1 MNETNNWN
9 CLKVSDECFYYALV
23 SLNYICEHMT
33 YSCIYVYV
41 YVRTFVYLMHPH
53 VVMQL
58 CYVTF
63 MIYVL
68 CEFIVSRCRVG

>member
-1 MNETNNWN
+1 
-9 CLKVSDECFYYALV
+9 
-23 SLNYICEHMT
+23 MT